1 MVQVQPVNL
10 TSQTH
15 QQNKYNPLKITGY
28 GAAGFMAASIIQASR
43 KKPQSHKI
51 LAFIATAF
59 TLAHIGIIE
68 YSRCKKKLISK

>member
-10 TSQTH
+10 TSQSHH
-15 QQNKYNPLKITGY
+15 QHKYNPLKITGY

-68 YSRCKKKLISK
+68 YFHRKKS